1 MKVRVAP
8 DLCCG
13 AQRCAEVAGEFYK
26 LTGGFNAFV
35 NEREATE
42 VPLRMEEAALR
53 GAAECPERAI
63 KIIRNGNQ

>member
-1 MKVRVAP
+1 MKIHVAP

-26 LTGGFNAFV
+26 LKDGFSAFV
-35 NEREATE
+35 SEHENFE
-42 VPLRMEEAALR
+42 VPPGMEEAALR

-63 KIIRNGNQ
+63 KIIQDED

>member
-13 AQRCAEVAGEFYK
+13 AQRCAEVAPQFYK
-26 LTGGFNAFV
+26 LVDGFNAFV
-35 NEREATE
+35 SETEAYD
-42 VPLRMEEAALR
+42 VPPGMEEAAVR

-63 KIIRNGNQ
+63 RIIEDDA